1 MGVGGRTSCPMRP
14 MTSTPQQTAAH
25 EGGVEGDGHCHCRRW
40 WLIDLS
46 CRGRCQRVRLKGLL
60 SHAQTH
66 NKQIHINQLVL
77 LFILFLF
84 SLHLFFLCGPIST
97 SCFKSKSFPD
107 FREVTLKPL
116 SKSNA
121 AWCMATT
128 DFFLHVLNLLVCN
141 ISWLLVTLIVAVFS
155 NNLQQSFI
163 GQHVTPGLPAE
174 FTD

>member
-1 MGVGGRTSCPMRP
+1 M
-14 MTSTPQQTAAH
+14 
-25 EGGVEGDGHCHCRRW
+25 
-40 WLIDLS
+40 IDLS
-46 CRGRCQRVRLKGLL
+46 CRGRCRRVRLKGLL

-141 ISWLLVTLIVAVFS
+141 ISTLIVAAFS
-155 NNLQQSFI
+155 NNLRQFI
-163 GQHVTPGLPAE
+163 GQHVTPGSPAE
-174 FTD
+174 FTDEVRCEYYSRCKLQTRSTKCSFPFLDASG